1 MVLKVATKRFRW
13 HPGFRIVPT
22 RYPSIS
28 IFDRVADAR
37 EFDALY
43 ALEEMTNDRFRE
55 EAGKI
60 ELVAPQDRVFG
71 PGSGPIMAPFTHIN
85 PLGSRFSDGSY
96 GVLYA
101 ARTRRTAIAE
111 TKYHHARFL
120 AATSEGPMHL
130 PMRVYGVDI
139 DADLHDLRRHGD
151 AAIFNPDSY
160 AASQRLGRQ
169 LRDSGSAG
177 VGFPSVR
184 DPGGECVG
192 IFKPRC
198 VSACK
203 ELAQLLYIWSGS
215 GFSDVY
221 ERSG

>member
-1 MVLKVATKRFRW
+1 VVLKVPTKRFRW
-13 HPGFRIVPT
+13 QPGFRIVPT

-60 ELVAPQDRVFG
+60 DLVAPEDRVFG
-71 PGSGPIMAPFTHIN
+71 PGSGPVMAAFTHLN
-85 PLGSRFSDGSY
+85 PLGSRFSDGSF

-101 ARTRRTAIAE
+101 AQSRATAIVE
-111 TKYHHARFL
+111 TKYHHSRFL
-120 AATSEGPMHL
+120 RATAEGAMHL
-130 PMRVYGVDI
+130 PMRVYGLDL
-139 DADLHDLRRHGD
+139 DADLSDMHGYGD

-169 LRDSGSAG
+169 LRDRGSAG
-177 VGFPSVR
+177 VGYPSVR

-198 VSACK
+198 VSWCR
-203 ELAQLLYIWSGS
+203 ELAQLLYIWNGS
-215 GFSDVY
+215 EFSDVY
-221 ERSG
+221 ERSS

>member
-1 MVLKVATKRFRW
+1 VVLKVATKRFRW
-13 HPGFRIVPT
+13 QPGFRIVPT

-60 ELVAPQDRVFG
+60 ELVAPKDRVFG

-101 ARTRRTAIAE
+101 ARMRRTAIVE

-130 PMRVYGVDI
+130 PMRVYGVDV
-139 DADLHDLRRHGD
+139 DAELHDLRRHGD

-160 AASQRLGRQ
+160 NASRWLGRR
-169 LRDSGSAG
+169 LRDQGSAG
-177 VGFPSVR
+177 VAYPSVR
-184 DPGGECVG
+184 DAGGECVG
-192 IFKPRC
+192 LFKPRGAKSC
-198 VSACK
+198 R
-203 ELAQLLYIWSGS
+203 ELAQLLYVWNGS
-215 GFSDVY
+215 ELSDVY
-221 ERSG
+221 ERSS